1 METNTSFRSAQ
12 TSTPVSVPKTVDNK
26 DIKVSGESDIEVP
39 FLDYRSEHK
48 KPFCADFFGLGD
60 IGNDSVY
67 EDDISQIEG
76 YLKGLIDK
84 GKIPNDTKIAREK
97 LKQMEKMVG
106 YDKTERTVVKMA
118 KLSAYVKFLKETDE
132 IESQS
137 NKYGR

>member
-1 METNTSFRSAQ
+1 METNTTFRSAQ
-12 TSTPVSVPKTVDNK
+12 TSTTQSVPKTADNK
-26 DIKVSGESDIEVP
+26 DINVGGESDIEVP

-67 EDDISQIEG
+67 DDDIGQIEG
-76 YLKGLIDK
+76 YLKDLIDR
-84 GKIPNDTKIAREK
+84 GKMPNDTKMAKEK

-118 KLSAYVKFLKETDE
+118 KLAAYVKFLRETDS

-137 NKYGR
+137 YKYA